1 MAEKKFER
9 GFQLDRLGLGE
20 EVADMLFKDKFTY
33 QQVSDKI
40 KEKYGLD
47 VCKASVANYKKFIL
61 DSVPGFL
68 ERNLEY
74 KDKLAKT
81 YLDTTEFLV
90 TLKEKIMEKIDHFE
104 EDPTKWKQHVSYLQ
118 LALGEVSML
127 LKRAGEI
134 KPTQI
139 IKNEYTM
146 NNIYIKNAVEEE
158 IVRLI
163 DMGDIPLELC
173 SDKLKQFYRRIK
185 GLSMNANY

>member
-134 KPTQI
+134 KRTQI
-139 IKNEYTM
+139 
-146 NNIYIKNAVEEE
+146 IKNAVEEE